1 MLFNKK
7 IDKNNYHLLLLIR
20 VIIIETTCMIINKA
34 KDIFRKYIREKGLR
48 NTRQRELILDAFF
61 SADKH
66 ITVEGLF
73 NIVKMKNPEIGYATV
88 HRNLS
93 LLCECDLADEI
104 KIGTQ
109 KARYEPKFGQKHHDH
124 LICVKCGRFIEV
136 NDKKIEKLQE
146 KLAEANDFIPVRH
159 KLEIYGIC
167 KQCK

>member
-1 MLFNKK
+1 
-7 IDKNNYHLLLLIR
+7 
-20 VIIIETTCMIINKA
+20 MITNKA
-34 KDIFRKYIREKGLR
+34 KDIFSNYLREKGLR
-48 NTRQRELILDAFF
+48 STRQREVILDAFL
-61 SADKH
+61 SSHKH

-73 NIVKMKNPEIGYATV
+73 NIIKNKNPEIGYATV

-93 LLCECDLADEI
+93 LLCECGLADEI

-109 KARYEPKFGQKHHDH
+109 KARYEPKFGHEHHDH
-124 LICVKCGRFIEV
+124 LICLKCGRFIEV
-136 NDKKIEKLQE
+136 NDNKIEKLQN

>member
-1 MLFNKK
+1 
-7 IDKNNYHLLLLIR
+7 
-20 VIIIETTCMIINKA
+20 MITNKA
-34 KDIFRKYIREKGLR
+34 KDIFRNYIREKGLR
-48 NTRQRELILDAFF
+48 NTRQREEILNAFL
-61 SADKH
+61 SSEKH
-66 ITVEGLF
+66 ITVEDLF
-73 NIVKMKNPEIGYATV
+73 NAIKVKNPEIGYATV

-93 LLCECDLADEI
+93 LLRECGLADEI
-104 KIGTQ
+104 KIGKE

-136 NDKKIEKLQE
+136 NDAKIEKLQD